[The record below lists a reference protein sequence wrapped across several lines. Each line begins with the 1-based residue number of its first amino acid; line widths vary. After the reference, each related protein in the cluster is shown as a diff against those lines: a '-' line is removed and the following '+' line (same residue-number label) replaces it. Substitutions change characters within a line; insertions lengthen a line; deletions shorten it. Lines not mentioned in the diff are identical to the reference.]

1 MCSDPGTHRTQT
13 GSAFPDVLRP
23 PLLGPRTWCL
33 VTALTPMAMKGEASS
48 EYLGVPL
55 LCPAPLPL
63 LMLSSIHCVERKWQN
78 TIIELVALAS
88 ERIFQ
93 VGC

>member
-1 MCSDPGTHRTQT
+1 M
-13 GSAFPDVLRP
+13 
-23 PLLGPRTWCL
+23 
-33 VTALTPMAMKGEASS
+33 
-48 EYLGVPL
+48 
-55 LCPAPLPL
+55 CPAPLPL